1 MAVRTL
7 APCPSPPHSE
17 EPLVAGQGPG
27 APLILHGGLPAGPPA
42 LPACPSDLP
51 CCRHQPPGV
60 GGSLWLSW
68 GAACRAAPGAQSG
81 LPPSLPGRVSFFTS
95 GSENLHRV
103 EKVHWGT
110 RYAVTIAFTCN
121 PHHAIAD
128 PAPT

>member
-1 MAVRTL
+1 MCVWPLSQALTCSL
-7 APCPSPPHSE
+7 EPCPQVTYGSFDYTSLLYLSDYLDDFGGGRFVFIDE
-17 EPLVAGQGPG
+17 GANRTVEP
-27 APLILHGGLPAGPPA
+27 
-42 LPACPSDLP
+42 
-51 CCRHQPPGV
+51 
-60 GGSLWLSW
+60 
-68 GAACRAAPGAQSG
+68 RA
-81 LPPSLPGRVSFFTS
+81 GRVSFFTS